1 MTTRDKMC
9 LWWFFFG
16 MKMQSISFSK
26 GHTFPCHF
34 VSFCCFLRLFFFLFW
49 LQKWILVKDPHQLK
63 RVQRIFK
70 LKNTKCC
77 REMKRL

>member
-34 VSFCCFLRLFFFLFW
+34 VSFCCFLRLFFFVVLASEM
-49 LQKWILVKDPHQLK
+49 DSGK
-63 RVQRIFK
+63 RPSSIE
-70 LKNTKCC
+70 TCPTYI
-77 REMKRL
+77 